1 MEKREIDKD
10 LVKKIFILFFAFIGF
25 LTTIKLA
32 FIYYEA
38 NFDRYALPSFCS
50 ISEFIDCDGVA
61 QTVHSQF
68 FGVPLAYWGMF
79 FYLFIIFLVF
89 VDKLKNIKFL
99 GFLRVFEHPLAYISS
114 LGIISFMISML
125 LATLSI
131 FEMKKIC
138 ILCFFTY
145 FLNLLIAI
153 IAGLN
158 RSLYE
163 IFKTSVIDF
172 FAAIKVKQYLI
183 SFLGLVILAS
193 AVLTYTTTSYIFTPQ
208 VKYYDGVRKY
218 ADMKVNP
225 YKFSG
230 NVMGDANAKTIVYI
244 YTDYR
249 CPICKAFNVMISKAA
264 REVKGIKI
272 IHKNLPLD
280 NECNKSIPTSFHVG
294 SCMLSRYAISAEKQE
309 HFWEMNSLLFENQP
323 KVEDKGLSEADV
335 LKLAK
340 SVGLD
345 TAKLQE
351 DSHSA
356 ATKEKLSEDIDSA
369 IKLKIEGTPTMVING
384 KVYVG
389 IKPYFEL
396 RDILMRASA
405 GEKK

>member
-1 MEKREIDKD
+1 M
-10 LVKKIFILFFAFIGF
+10 KKIFILFFAFVGF

-61 QTVHSQF
+61 QTIHSQF

-79 FYLFIIFLVF
+79 LYLFIIFLIF

-99 GFLRVFEHPLAYISS
+99 GVKFLGFLKVFEHPLAYICS
-114 LGIISFMISML
+114 LGIISFMISMI

-145 FLNLLIAI
+145 FLNLLIAV
-153 IAGLN
+153 IAGKN
-158 RSLYE
+158 IGIFES
-163 IFKTSVIDF
+163 FKTSVIDF
-172 FAAIKVKQYLI
+172 INAIKVQKYLI
-183 SFLGLVILAS
+183 SLLGVMLLAG
-193 AVLTYTTTSYIFTPQ
+193 AVLTYTTKSYIFTPQ
-208 VKYYDGVRKY
+208 VKYYDGVKKY
-218 ADMKVNP
+218 AEMKVNP

-264 REVKGIKI
+264 KEVKGIKI
-272 IHKNLPLD
+272 VHKNFPLD
-280 NECNKSIPTSFHVG
+280 DECNKSIPVPFHVG
-294 SCMLSRYAISAEKQE
+294 SCMLSRYAIASEKQG
-309 HFWEMNSLLFENQP
+309 HFWEMNSVLFENQP
-323 KVEDKGLSEADV
+323 KPEDKGLSEVDV

-340 SVGLD
+340 SMGLD
-345 TAKLQE
+345 VAKLQA

-356 ATKEKLSEDIDSA
+356 TTKEKLSEDIDA
-369 IKLKIEGTPTMVING
+369 ALKLKINGTPTMVING
-384 KVYVG
+384 VLYTG
-389 IKPYFEL
+389 IKPYNEL
-396 RDILMRASA
+396 KGILKRAA
-405 GEKK
+405 TVEKK